1 MNNRKWS
8 ILAAI
13 LWMALIFCFTQ
24 LPYFTGAKTSEAIQ
38 KVVAKEHTAIHT
50 PSADHEEINVLNL
63 IVRKATHVTVFG
75 ILALLL
81 YKSLAIYRYSYLF
94 SWVLT
99 FLYAVT
105 DEYHQSF
112 MQGRVSAFRDVLFDS
127 LGAMLVLSLIIS
139 FRRKKKHNG
148 LVEHSKI

>member
-1 MNNRKWS
+1 MNTKRGW

-24 LPYFTGAKTSEAIQ
+24 LPYFTGEKTSEAIQ
-38 KVVAKEHTAIHT
+38 KVVVTEHNAINT

-81 YKSLAIYRYSYLF
+81 FKSLEIYRYSYIL

-99 FLYAVT
+99 FLYAIT

-112 MQGRVSAFRDVLFDS
+112 MPGRVALFRDVLFDS
-127 LGAMLVLSLIIS
+127 FGALLVLSVTFFIGRK
-139 FRRKKKHNG
+139 RRRNR
-148 LVEHSKI
+148 LVEYSKI

>member
-1 MNNRKWS
+1 MNTRRGW

-13 LWMALIFCFTQ
+13 VWMALIFCFTQ
-24 LPYFTGAKTSEAIQ
+24 LPYFTGEKTSEAIQ
-38 KVVAKEHTAIHT
+38 KVVVKEPNTIHT

-81 YKSLAIYRYSYLF
+81 FKSLEINRYSYIL

-99 FLYAVT
+99 FLYAIT

-112 MQGRVSAFRDVLFDS
+112 MPGRVSSFRDVLFDS
-127 LGAMLVLSLIIS
+127 LGAFLGLSLILLVN
-139 FRRKKKHNG
+139 RKRKLIHTT
-148 LVEHSKI
+148 KIID

>member
-1 MNNRKWS
+1 MNSRKGWL
-8 ILAAI
+8 LAVI
-13 LWMALIFCFTQ
+13 LWMALIFFFTQ
-24 LPYFTGAKTSEAIQ
+24 LPYFTGEKTSKAIQ
-38 KVVAKEHTAIHT
+38 HVVVKEHNTIHT

-63 IVRKATHVTVFG
+63 VVRKATHVTVFG

-81 YKSLAIYRYSYLF
+81 FKSLEIYRYSYIL

-112 MQGRVSAFRDVLFDS
+112 MSGRVSSFRDVLFDS
-127 LGAMLVLSLIIS
+127 LGALLGLTLMFFINRKRKLI
-139 FRRKKKHNG
+139 RTT
-148 LVEHSKI
+148 